1 MRGCREQHKSLC
13 GWSRKNGGWGM
24 EDSEVAEPDQVER
37 LHKDCCL
44 SEMGSHWSF
53 EQKNDMIL
61 LLF

>member
-1 MRGCREQHKSLC
+1 
-13 GWSRKNGGWGM
+13 M